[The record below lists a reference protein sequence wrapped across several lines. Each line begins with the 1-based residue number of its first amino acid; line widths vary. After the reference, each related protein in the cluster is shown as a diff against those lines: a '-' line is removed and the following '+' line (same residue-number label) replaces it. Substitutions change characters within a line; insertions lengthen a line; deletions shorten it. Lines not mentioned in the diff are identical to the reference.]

1 MHKSSLR
8 DSHAPRPGFATATRN
23 LSGRKPV
30 GRKARVVR
38 AATPPLSPHEP
49 APGVVAHE
57 LRNLLAP
64 LQQQA
69 LLLQRLACEP
79 QQVARLSAALQQQL
93 LRLVRVVDDLMDTT
107 GLVTGKLAMQWA
119 PCRPAR
125 IAAEVLEMA
134 AAVARDKQ
142 QHLDLT
148 LDLEPSLELNADG
161 LRLTQALSNL
171 VLNAL
176 RYTPAGGH
184 IRVRVG
190 AEADR
195 VVFEVSDDGIGMA
208 PQAIERLV
216 GLYAQEEAGSGGGL
230 GVGLYLARLIAQ
242 AHGGEL
248 HAFSDGPGRGSTFR
262 IELPRASAHL
272 RLHA

>member
-1 MHKSSLR
+1 M
-8 DSHAPRPGFATATRN
+8 
-23 LSGRKPV
+23 
-30 GRKARVVR
+30 GRKARAVR
-38 AATPPLSPHEP
+38 AAPPLLSPREP
-49 APGVVAHE
+49 APGVIAHE

-79 QQVARLSAALQQQL
+79 QQVARLSASLQQQL
-93 LRLVRVVDDLMDTT
+93 VGLVRVVDDLMDAT

-125 IAAEVLEMA
+125 IAAEVVDMA
-134 AAVARDKQ
+134 GAAARDKQ
-142 QHLDLT
+142 LLLDLT

-190 AEADR
+190 AEARR
-195 VVFEVSDDGIGMA
+195 VFFEVADDGIGMA
-208 PQAIERLV
+208 PQVIERLF
-216 GLYAQEEAGSGGGL
+216 GLYAQAEPGSGGGL
-230 GVGLYLARLIAQ
+230 GVGLYLAQLIAQ

-248 HAFSDGPGRGSTFR
+248 HAFSDGPGQGSTFH

-272 RLHA
+272 SLHA